1 MKQNRILK
9 LAQLYLAIVG
19 ICVICNAQV
28 KSEDHLLEAKKA
40 IMESNRIYFD
50 LYAKNDGSILKLYT
64 KDACLMPP
72 NAPAICG
79 LAALAKD
86 FKDTYAAGV
95 VKGGKFTSTEVYGD
109 GLEYVTEE
117 GLWQV
122 FDKNG
127 QSIDDGKY
135 LKLWKKTG
143 EGWKMFRDSFN
154 SNHSQSH

>member
-1 MKQNRILK
+1 MKQNSILK
-9 LAQLYLAIVG
+9 LVYIHLAIIG
-19 ICVICNAQV
+19 ICVICNAHI
-28 KSEDHLLEAKKA
+28 KTDDHLPEAKKA
-40 IMESNRIYFD
+40 IAESNLIYFD

-64 KDACLMPP
+64 ADACLMPP

-95 VKGGKFTSTEVYGD
+95 VKSGKFTTTAIYGD
-109 GLEYVTEE
+109 GPEYVTEE

-127 QSIDDGKY
+127 QTIDDGKY
-135 LKLWKKTG
+135 LKLWKKTA
-143 EGWKMFRDSFN
+143 EGWKMLRDSFN
-154 SNHSQSH
+154 SNHKQK